1 VKVGREDIFKLTC
14 GNQSF
19 QETGN
24 DIGVKVVN
32 FATYRNLIDRNAI
45 FIQCS

>member
-14 GNQSF
+14 GNQNLY
-19 QETGN
+19 ETGN
-24 DIGVKVVN
+24 DIGVRIVK
-32 FATYRNLIDRNAI
+32 FATSRSLIDRNAM